1 MLDIYIQLKN
11 LRHNIIFFDY
21 LLYTAAETPQNIVLY
36 EKSTTPTRASGHSAQ
51 RFALCVL

>member
-36 EKSTTPTRASGHSAQ
+36 EK
-51 RFALCVL
+51 